1 MKYSYTIKKDPEK
14 GIYFVNE
21 HGAKVAATD
30 ILDKCG
36 EARVFAFDGKMGA
49 GKTTFIKCLCEA
61 MGTEDV
67 VNSPT
72 FAIVNVYEINANRHP
87 NEFRGRP
94 AGYSLEAMQIRTQ
107 NGKQYVLCAW
117 RRRYVRLTPEE
128 LVRQTT
134 LQLLVDEFGYPHN
147 LIAVEVPI
155 EVAGVNKRCDAIVYN
170 RQMQPLMLIEFKAP
184 SVHLTQEVFDQA
196 AIYNRTLHVPMLM
209 LCNGRESI
217 VAQVLENQYQFLPAI
232 PQYQYL

>member
-1 MKYSYTIKKDPEK
+1 M
-14 GIYFVNE
+14 N
-21 HGAKVAATD
+21 
-30 ILDKCG
+30 
-36 EARVFAFDGKMGA
+36 
-49 GKTTFIKCLCEA
+49 
-61 MGTEDV
+61 
-67 VNSPT
+67 
-72 FAIVNVYEINANRHP
+72 
-87 NEFRGRP
+87 
-94 AGYSLEAMQIRTQ
+94 IRTQ

-134 LQLLVDEFGYPHN
+134 LQLLVDQFGYPHN

-170 RQMQPLMLIEFKAP
+170 RQMQALMLIEFKAP

-217 VAQVLENQYQFLPAI
+217 VAQVLENQYHFLPAI

>member
-1 MKYSYTIKKDPEK
+1 MPIE
-14 GIYFVNE
+14 
-21 HGAKVAATD
+21 
-30 ILDKCG
+30 
-36 EARVFAFDGKMGA
+36 R
-49 GKTTFIKCLCEA
+49 
-61 MGTEDV
+61 
-67 VNSPT
+67 PT
-72 FAIVNVYEINANRHP
+72 
-87 NEFRGRP
+87 
-94 AGYSLEAMQIRTQ
+94 GYSLEAMQIRTQ

-155 EVAGVNKRCDAIVYN
+155 EVAGVQKRCDAIVYN

-196 AIYNRTLHVPMLM
+196 ATYNHKLQVPLLM

-217 VAQVLENQYQFLPAI
+217 VAQVLPTQYQFLEQIPAYNTLI
-232 PQYQYL
+232 PKD

>member
-1 MKYSYTIKKDPEK
+1 M
-14 GIYFVNE
+14 
-21 HGAKVAATD
+21 H
-30 ILDKCG
+30 
-36 EARVFAFDGKMGA
+36 
-49 GKTTFIKCLCEA
+49 
-61 MGTEDV
+61 
-67 VNSPT
+67 
-72 FAIVNVYEINANRHP
+72 
-87 NEFRGRP
+87 
-94 AGYSLEAMQIRTQ
+94 IRTQ

-155 EVAGVNKRCDAIVYN
+155 EVAGVQKRCDAIVYN
-170 RQMQPLMLIEFKAP
+170 RQIQPLMLIEFKAP

-196 AIYNRTLHVPMLM
+196 AIYNHTLHVPLLM

-217 VAQVLENQYQFLPAI
+217 VAQVQPNQYQFIGHIPA
-232 PQYQYL
+232 YETLTT

>member
-1 MKYSYTIKKDPEK
+1 
-14 GIYFVNE
+14 
-21 HGAKVAATD
+21 
-30 ILDKCG
+30 
-36 EARVFAFDGKMGA
+36 
-49 GKTTFIKCLCEA
+49 
-61 MGTEDV
+61 
-67 VNSPT
+67 
-72 FAIVNVYEINANRHP
+72 
-87 NEFRGRP
+87 
-94 AGYSLEAMQIRTQ
+94 MQIRTQ

-134 LQLLVDEFGYPHN
+134 LQLLEDEYGFPHG
-147 LIAVEVPI
+147 LIGVEIPI
-155 EVAGVNKRCDAIVYN
+155 EVAGLKKRCDAIVYT

-217 VAQVLENQYQFLPAI
+217 LARVQEKQYQFLPAI
-232 PQYQYL
+232 PKYNDL

>member
-1 MKYSYTIKKDPEK
+1 M
-14 GIYFVNE
+14 
-21 HGAKVAATD
+21 H
-30 ILDKCG
+30 
-36 EARVFAFDGKMGA
+36 
-49 GKTTFIKCLCEA
+49 
-61 MGTEDV
+61 
-67 VNSPT
+67 
-72 FAIVNVYEINANRHP
+72 
-87 NEFRGRP
+87 
-94 AGYSLEAMQIRTQ
+94 IRTQ

-155 EVAGVNKRCDAIVYN
+155 EVVGVQKRCDAIVYN

-196 AIYNRTLHVPMLM
+196 AIYNHTLHVPLLM

-217 VAQVLENQYQFLPAI
+217 VAQVQPNQYQFIGHIPA
-232 PQYQYL
+232 YETLTT